1 MTLRILYFGIY
12 SRGIEYPRNNNLI
25 HGLRLNGIDVIEA
38 HFELAGSFQKR
49 LKAVQNPLKAFH
61 FFLSLIASFL
71 TLTWKFIHSPQVD
84 IIIVGHPG
92 YFHIHLARI
101 LRLLF
106 RKQAV
111 LVYDIFIPLYE
122 ALVED
127 RKLIKQSS
135 LLGRLLYRF
144 EKSCCRCA
152 DLCLIDTREHCRY
165 ISRQYD
171 LPPDKISRLFVGAT
185 IDQPIE
191 SPQIA
196 VHENLRVLFVG
207 TYIPLHG
214 IDVIL
219 NAARHLKND
228 SDIIFTL
235 VGSGQLRKKMEN
247 MAHQWKLTNIIFKD
261 WIATEQL
268 GAFIQSFD
276 LSLGIFGMTPK
287 TSRVIPSKIFD
298 ICASGVPFITAD
310 SPAIREVFSHG
321 KNAYLV
327 SPGNPKELADAICAL
342 KTNPELGKILG
353 KGAKQI
359 GKYVFSLKK
368 LGDDFLNAV
377 EKKNLRPNI
386 HRRNKI

>member
-1 MTLRILYFGIY
+1 MKLKILYFGIY
-12 SRGIEYPRNNNLI
+12 SKGVEYPRNNNLI
-25 HGLRLNGIDVIEA
+25 RGLRLNGIDVIEA
-38 HFELAGSFQKR
+38 HCELAGSFQKR
-49 LKAVQNPLKAFH
+49 LETVQNPFRAFH
-61 FFLSLIASFL
+61 FFLNLIASFL

-92 YFHIHLARI
+92 NFHIHLAWL
-101 LRLLF
+101 LRFLF
-106 RKQAV
+106 QKKAI

-135 LLGRLLYRF
+135 LLGHLLYRF
-144 EKSCCRCA
+144 EKSCCRRA
-152 DLCLIDTREHCRY
+152 DLCTIDTLEHCRY
-165 ISRQYD
+165 ISRKYD
-171 LPPDKISRLFVGAT
+171 LPPNKISRLFVGTT
-185 IDQPIE
+185 IEKPIE

-196 VHENLRVLFVG
+196 VHENFRVLFVG

-214 IDVIL
+214 VDVIL
-219 NAARHLKND
+219 NSARHLKND
-228 SDIIFTL
+228 PEIVFTL
-235 VGSGQLRKKMEN
+235 VGSGQLRKKMETLSN
-247 MAHQWKLTNIIFKD
+247 HWKLKNVIFKN

-276 LSLGIFGMTPK
+276 LSLGIFGTTPK

-327 SPGNPKELADAICAL
+327 SPGDPKELADAICTL
-342 KTNPELGKILG
+342 KTDPKLRKIISG
-353 KGAKQI
+353 GAKQTWN
-359 GKYVFSLKK
+359 GLFALKK
-368 LGDDFLNAV
+368 IGEDFLTSV
-377 EKKNLRPNI
+377 EGM
-386 HRRNKI
+386 